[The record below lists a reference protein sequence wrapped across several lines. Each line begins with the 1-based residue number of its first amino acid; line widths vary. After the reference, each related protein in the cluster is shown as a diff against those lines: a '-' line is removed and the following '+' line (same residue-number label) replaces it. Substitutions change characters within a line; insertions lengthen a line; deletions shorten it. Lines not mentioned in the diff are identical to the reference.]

1 MALKGRK
8 DTKMADVIETV
19 NAEELGFTAED
30 LQGLV
35 DGEGQNADPDAEPT
49 NEPSAEPQGTE
60 PQVATQEP
68 QGAEPSTE
76 PNGNLTEPTKPHGDL
91 NKALAEERARRKA
104 LEQQMREL
112 QAQSKPIELPQ
123 EEVSNIREFA
133 KRKAAERLGIQDPSE
148 LIYTEPEAYEQ
159 FVREQAQIEMAIVNE
174 QKAQQAVYQK
184 NVAFV
189 NEVKA
194 IDGFQDLYNLGA
206 EKLNNM
212 SRKDAIP
219 IDMAFGRID
228 NGVGTDS
235 DFEVVRNFIKTL
247 QDEQQKTVVTPAPL
261 TVAQTLPKA
270 GALNGSTP
278 TPTIISEEDILKA
291 YKDGKEDELPEEI
304 RKQFSEYL

>member
-19 NAEELGFTAED
+19 NAEELGFTKDDLDGIVGAEEQSAPSE
-30 LQGLV
+30 LQ
-35 DGEGQNADPDAEPT
+35 EEEP
-49 NEPSAEPQGTE
+49 NVVNPQDEPQD
-60 PQVATQEP
+60 P

-76 PNGNLTEPTKPHGDL
+76 PQDEPTKPHGDL

-112 QAQSKPIELPQ
+112 QAQSKPLELPQ

-148 LIYTEPEAYEQ
+148 LIYTEPEEYEK
-159 FVREQAQIEMAIVNE
+159 FIREQAQIEMAIVSE
-174 QKAQQAVYQK
+174 QKAQQAVYHK

-189 NEVKA
+189 NEVKS

-206 EKLNNM
+206 EKLNDM
-212 SRKDAIP
+212 SRKDAMP

-270 GALNGSTP
+270 GALNGGKP

>member
-19 NAEELGFTAED
+19 NAEELGFTKDDLDGIVVAEE
-30 LQGLV
+30 QG
-35 DGEGQNADPDAEPT
+35 A
-49 NEPSAEPQGTE
+49 PSALPEEEPNGVNPQDE
-60 PQVATQEP
+60 PQEP
-68 QGAEPSTE
+68 QGEEPSTE
-76 PNGNLTEPTKPHGDL
+76 PQGEPTKPHGDL

-148 LIYTEPEAYEQ
+148 LIYTEPEEYEK
-159 FVREQAQIEMAIVNE
+159 FVREQAQIEMAIVSE

-189 NEVKA
+189 NEVKS

-235 DFEVVRNFIKTL
+235 DFEVVRNFIKTV
-247 QDEQQKTVVTPAPL
+247 QGERQKTVVTPAPL

-270 GALNGSTP
+270 GALNGGAP
-278 TPTIISEEDILKA
+278 TPTTISEEDILKA
-291 YKDGKEDELPEEI
+291 YKNGKEDELPEEI

>member
-1 MALKGRK
+1 ME
-8 DTKMADVIETV
+8 DVIETV
-19 NAEELGFTAED
+19 NAEELGFTKDD
-30 LQGLV
+30 LDGIVGVEEQG
-35 DGEGQNADPDAEPT
+35 A
-49 NEPSAEPQGTE
+49 PSALQEEEPNVVNPQDE
-60 PQVATQEP
+60 PQEP

-76 PNGNLTEPTKPHGDL
+76 PQGEPTKPHGDL

-148 LIYTEPEAYEQ
+148 LIYTEPEEYEQ

-270 GALNGSTP
+270 GALNGGTP

>member
-1 MALKGRK
+1 ME
-8 DTKMADVIETV
+8 DVIETV
-19 NAEELGFTAED
+19 NAEELGFTKDD
-30 LQGLV
+30 LDGIV
-35 DGEGQNADPDAEPT
+35 VGEGQGA
-49 NEPSAEPQGTE
+49 PSALQD
-60 PQVATQEP
+60 EP

-76 PNGNLTEPTKPHGDL
+76 PQGEPSTEPQGEPSTEPQGEPTKPHGDL

-148 LIYTEPEAYEQ
+148 LIYTEPEEYEQ
-159 FVREQAQIEMAIVNE
+159 FVREQAQIEIAIVNE

-235 DFEVVRNFIKTL
+235 DFEVVRNFINTL

-270 GALNGSTP
+270 GALNGGTP

>member
-19 NAEELGFTAED
+19 NAEELGFTKDDLDGIVGAEE
-30 LQGLV
+30 QG
-35 DGEGQNADPDAEPT
+35 T
-49 NEPSAEPQGTE
+49 PSALPEEEPNGVNPQDE
-60 PQVATQEP
+60 PQEP
-68 QGAEPSTE
+68 QGEEPSTE
-76 PNGNLTEPTKPHGDL
+76 PQGEPTKPHGDL

-148 LIYTEPEAYEQ
+148 LIYTEPEEYEQ
-159 FVREQAQIEMAIVNE
+159 FVREQAQIEMAIVSE

-189 NEVKA
+189 NEVKS

-235 DFEVVRNFIKTL
+235 DFEVVRNFIKTV
-247 QDEQQKTVVTPAPL
+247 QDEHQKTVVTPAPL

-270 GALNGSTP
+270 GALNGGAP
-278 TPTIISEEDILKA
+278 TPTTISEEDILKA
-291 YKDGKEDELPEEI
+291 YKNGKEDELPEEI

>member
-1 MALKGRK
+1 ME
-8 DTKMADVIETV
+8 DVIETV
-19 NAEELGFTAED
+19 NAEELGFTKDD
-30 LQGLV
+30 LDGIVGVEEQG
-35 DGEGQNADPDAEPT
+35 A
-49 NEPSAEPQGTE
+49 PSALQEEEPNVVNPQDE
-60 PQVATQEP
+60 PQEP

-76 PNGNLTEPTKPHGDL
+76 PQGEPTKPHGNL

-148 LIYTEPEAYEQ
+148 LIYTEPEEYEQ

-270 GALNGSTP
+270 GALNGGTP

>member
-1 MALKGRK
+1 
-8 DTKMADVIETV
+8 MADVIETV
-19 NAEELGFTAED
+19 NAEELGFTKDDLDGIVVAEE
-30 LQGLV
+30 QG
-35 DGEGQNADPDAEPT
+35 A
-49 NEPSAEPQGTE
+49 PSALPEEEPNGVNPQDE
-60 PQVATQEP
+60 PQEP
-68 QGAEPSTE
+68 QGEEPSNE
-76 PNGNLTEPTKPHGDL
+76 PQGEPTKPHGDL

-148 LIYTEPEAYEQ
+148 LIYTEPEEYEK

-189 NEVKA
+189 NEVKS

-235 DFEVVRNFIKTL
+235 DFEVVRNFIKTV
-247 QDEQQKTVVTPAPL
+247 QGERQKTVVTPAPL

-270 GALNGSTP
+270 GALNGGAP
-278 TPTIISEEDILKA
+278 TPTTISEEDILKA
-291 YKDGKEDELPEEI
+291 YKNGKEDELPEEI

>member
-19 NAEELGFTAED
+19 NAEELGFTKDDLDGIVGAEEQSAPSE
-30 LQGLV
+30 LQ
-35 DGEGQNADPDAEPT
+35 EEEP
-49 NEPSAEPQGTE
+49 NVVNPQDEPQD
-60 PQVATQEP
+60 P

-76 PNGNLTEPTKPHGDL
+76 PQDEPTKPHGDL

-148 LIYTEPEAYEQ
+148 LIYTEPEEYEK
-159 FVREQAQIEMAIVNE
+159 FIREQAQIEMAIVSE
-174 QKAQQAVYQK
+174 QKAQQAVYHK

-189 NEVKA
+189 NEVKS

-206 EKLNNM
+206 EKLNDM
-212 SRKDAIP
+212 SRKDAMP

-270 GALNGSTP
+270 GALNGGKP

>member
-19 NAEELGFTAED
+19 NAEELGFTKDDLDGIVVAEEQGAHSE
-30 LQGLV
+30 LQ
-35 DGEGQNADPDAEPT
+35 EEEP
-49 NEPSAEPQGTE
+49 NGVNPQDEP
-60 PQVATQEP
+60 QEP
-68 QGAEPSTE
+68 QGEEPSTE
-76 PNGNLTEPTKPHGDL
+76 PQGEPTKPHGDL

-148 LIYTEPEAYEQ
+148 LIYTEPEEYEK
-159 FVREQAQIEMAIVNE
+159 FVREQAQIEMAIVSE

-189 NEVKA
+189 NEVKS

-235 DFEVVRNFIKTL
+235 DFEVVRNFIKTV
-247 QDEQQKTVVTPAPL
+247 QDEHQKTVVTPAPL

-270 GALNGSTP
+270 GALNGGAP
-278 TPTIISEEDILKA
+278 TPTTISEEDILKA
-291 YKDGKEDELPEEI
+291 YKNGKEDELPEEI

>member
-19 NAEELGFTAED
+19 NAEELGFTKDDLDGIVVAEE
-30 LQGLV
+30 QGAHSALP
-35 DGEGQNADPDAEPT
+35 EEEP
-49 NEPSAEPQGTE
+49 NGVNPQDEP
-60 PQVATQEP
+60 QEP
-68 QGAEPSTE
+68 QGEEPSTE
-76 PNGNLTEPTKPHGDL
+76 PQGEPTKPHGDL

-148 LIYTEPEAYEQ
+148 LIYTEPEEYEK
-159 FVREQAQIEMAIVNE
+159 FVREQAQIEMAIVSE

-189 NEVKA
+189 NEVKS

-235 DFEVVRNFIKTL
+235 DFEVVRNFIKTV
-247 QDEQQKTVVTPAPL
+247 QGERQKTVVTPAPL

-270 GALNGSTP
+270 GALNGGAP
-278 TPTIISEEDILKA
+278 TPTTISEEDILKA
-291 YKDGKEDELPEEI
+291 YKNGKEDELPEEI

>member
-1 MALKGRK
+1 
-8 DTKMADVIETV
+8 
-19 NAEELGFTAED
+19 
-30 LQGLV
+30 
-35 DGEGQNADPDAEPT
+35 
-49 NEPSAEPQGTE
+49 
-60 PQVATQEP
+60 
-68 QGAEPSTE
+68 
-76 PNGNLTEPTKPHGDL
+76 
-91 NKALAEERARRKA
+91 
-104 LEQQMREL
+104 MREL

-148 LIYTEPEAYEQ
+148 LIYTEPEEYEQ

-189 NEVKA
+189 NELKS
-194 IDGFQDLYNLGA
+194 IDGFQDLYNLGG

-212 SRKDAIP
+212 SRKDAMP

-228 NGVGTDS
+228 NGIGTDS

-270 GALNGSTP
+270 GALNGGTP

>member
-1 MALKGRK
+1 
-8 DTKMADVIETV
+8 MADVIETV
-19 NAEELGFTAED
+19 NAEELGFTKDD
-30 LQGLV
+30 LDGIVGVEEQGAPSELQ
-35 DGEGQNADPDAEPT
+35 EEEP
-49 NEPSAEPQGTE
+49 NGVNPQDEP
-60 PQVATQEP
+60 QEP

-76 PNGNLTEPTKPHGDL
+76 PQGEPTKPHGDL
-91 NKALAEERARRKA
+91 NRALAEERARRKA

-148 LIYTEPEAYEQ
+148 LIYTEPEEYEK
-159 FVREQAQIEMAIVNE
+159 FVREQAQIEMAIVSE

-194 IDGFQDLYNLGA
+194 IDGFQDLYNLGG

-212 SRKDAIP
+212 SRKDAMP

-235 DFEVVRNFIKTL
+235 DFEVVRNFIKML
-247 QDEQQKTVVTPAPL
+247 QDDQQKTVVTPAPL

-270 GALNGSTP
+270 GALNGATP
-278 TPTIISEEDILKA
+278 TSTTISEEDILKA

>member
-104 LEQQMREL
+104 LEQQMLEL

-212 SRKDAIP
+212 SRKDAMP

>member
-19 NAEELGFTAED
+19 NAEELGFTKDDLDGIVGAEEQGAPSE
-30 LQGLV
+30 LQ
-35 DGEGQNADPDAEPT
+35 EEEP
-49 NEPSAEPQGTE
+49 NVVNPQDEPQEPQGT
-60 PQVATQEP
+60 
-68 QGAEPSTE
+68 EPSTE

-148 LIYTEPEAYEQ
+148 LIYTEPEEYEQ

-189 NEVKA
+189 NEVKS
-194 IDGFQDLYNLGA
+194 IDGFQDLYNLGG

-212 SRKDAIP
+212 SRKDAMP

-235 DFEVVRNFIKTL
+235 DFEVVRNFIKML
-247 QDEQQKTVVTPAPL
+247 QDDQQKTVVTPAPL

-270 GALNGSTP
+270 GALNGGTP
-278 TPTIISEEDILKA
+278 TPTTISEEDILKA
-291 YKDGKEDELPEEI
+291 YKNGKEDELPEEI